1 MILERRQNY
10 QNENPTLF
18 LIPTPIGNLKDMTFR
33 AVETM
38 KNVAVLFAEDT
49 RVTMKLLTHFEIKTE
64 LKSFHEHN
72 KTSQTE
78 TILSYLR
85 NHKSVGLCS
94 DAGMPLVSDPGF
106 EAAEAAFAAGFN
118 VVALPGASAGLTG
131 LVMSGFRGNP
141 HLFYGFLDAKSGKRQ
156 AELEQLK
163 NRPETL
169 LFYEAPHR
177 IKDTLR
183 DVWKVFGDRRAVIA
197 REISKMFEEIIR
209 GRLSEL
215 ITLEE
220 LQGEI
225 VLIVEG
231 YDETAETKVEIPIVQ
246 QVDSLIS
253 AGLSKSD
260 AMKKVASAMGITKS
274 VVYKE
279 YLQNHE

>member
-1 MILERRQNY
+1 MERRLNY

-38 KNVAVLFAEDT
+38 KEVDVLFAEDT

-64 LKSFHEHN
+64 LKSYHEHN
-72 KTSQTE
+72 KISQTE
-78 TILSYLR
+78 IILGYLR

-94 DAGMPLVSDPGF
+94 DAGMPLVSDPGY
-106 EAAEAAFAAGFN
+106 EVAKAAFSEGFN
-118 VVALPGASAGLTG
+118 VVALPGPSAGLTG
-131 LVMSGFRGNP
+131 LVMSGFRANP
-141 HLFYGFLDAKSGKRQ
+141 HLFYGFLDPKSGKRQ
-156 AELEQLK
+156 TELEQLK

-183 DVWKVFGDRRAVIA
+183 DLWKVLGDRRAVIA
-197 REISKMFEEIIR
+197 REITKMFEEIIR

-215 ITLEE
+215 VAIED

-231 YDETAETKVEIPIVQ
+231 YDETAETKEEIPIVQ
-246 QVDSLIS
+246 QVDALIS
-253 AGLSKSD
+253 AGMSKSD
-260 AMKKVASAMGITKS
+260 AMKKVAKAMGITKS